1 MTAYFKKEYLEQAK
15 KQRKKNLI
23 VFFSLL
29 GAYLLV
35 SVGLF
40 IWYTTLPYK
49 SPTISVVKSI
59 HYVVT
64 GVSVIVGALILGITF
79 KRVNRFYK
87 LTYNMYYGIK
97 EKFTGSFI
105 EYDETIIEKDGVE
118 FKSLV
123 FLEWNKY
130 KNDFF
135 ERKVY
140 VFSEKPLPQIEVGKN
155 VKYITQSNVLLGY
168 EILP

>member
-1 MTAYFKKEYLEQAK
+1 
-15 KQRKKNLI
+15 
-23 VFFSLL
+23 
-29 GAYLLV
+29 
-35 SVGLF
+35 
-40 IWYTTLPYK
+40 
-49 SPTISVVKSI
+49 
-59 HYVVT
+59 
-64 GVSVIVGALILGITF
+64 
-79 KRVNRFYK
+79 
-87 LTYNMYYGIK
+87 MYYGIK